1 MGRGSAAAKPVRRR
15 SQAERSGETRARA
28 IDAALAC
35 IREGGFRKTNMA
47 SIAARAGVTPGAIQ
61 HQFGDKAGI
70 LFAVIEHGLATLS
83 ARLAVA
89 SQHDGLLPERISL
102 FVDAIWEGYGADLY
116 PASLEV
122 LTSMRGEA
130 DFRQRASEFIE
141 RIRRTVDRIWMGMFW
156 DVEVPR
162 QRHIRAQRLLFTTL
176 NGLAVGTM
184 LPTGVDVTSDLA
196 ELKRNLLAALGNELV
211 VESADVAGK

>member
-1 MGRGSAAAKPVRRR
+1 MDMARAKSSAPLTRRR

-35 IREGGFRKTNMA
+35 ILEVGFRKTNMA

-70 LFAVIEHGLATLS
+70 LFAVIEHGLAMLS
-83 ARLAVA
+83 SRLAVA
-89 SQHDGLLPERISL
+89 SQHDGSLPERVSL

-184 LPTGVDVTSDLA
+184 LPTDVDVSGDLQ
-196 ELKRNLLAALGNELV
+196 ELKKNLLAAL
-211 VESADVAGK
+211 ADEKRVGTGG